1 MVSAIKKMTAKELK
15 DFIFENVYTRLGFAR
30 ENSYYS
36 MKHQKKTDLH
46 LFATKLRKK
55 KTDPSNAKE
64 S

>member
-55 KTDPSNAKE
+55 NN
-64 S
+64 